1 MSKIK
6 YTYSIR
12 ERFILRFSSW
22 WCIICEF
29 SNKKQFLYLFWIFI
43 AYIYSPSL
51 NFHSATNFCSVEET
65 MVQKEWKKN
74 KQSSIECKCMGKLS
88 RKNDDIGVVFFK
100 FKVFF
105 LANNNVCQ
113 FEKDNRQ
120 RQTLVD
126 TQYEKADIYTKTW
139 TNRQMVSP
147 PH

>member
-1 MSKIK
+1 
-6 YTYSIR
+6 
-12 ERFILRFSSW
+12 
-22 WCIICEF
+22 
-29 SNKKQFLYLFWIFI
+29 
-43 AYIYSPSL
+43 
-51 NFHSATNFCSVEET
+51 
-65 MVQKEWKKN
+65 
-74 KQSSIECKCMGKLS
+74 MGKLS

-126 TQYEKADIYTKTW
+126 IQYEKADIYTKTW